1 MKLTKRAKF
10 PYLKYFFF
18 QSDYVGEKTHTNQT
32 SHYKKVLTTAVK
44 TLQQVF
50 TAAQKK

>member
-1 MKLTKRAKF
+1 MKTILTLPPPQTDDEMKLTKRAKF

-32 SHYKKVLTTAVK
+32 SHYKKV
-44 TLQQVF
+44 F
-50 TAAQKK
+50 F